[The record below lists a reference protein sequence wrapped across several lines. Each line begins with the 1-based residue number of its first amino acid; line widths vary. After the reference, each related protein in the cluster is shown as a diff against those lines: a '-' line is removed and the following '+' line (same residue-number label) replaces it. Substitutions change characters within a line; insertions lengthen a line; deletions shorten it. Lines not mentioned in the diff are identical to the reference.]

1 VLFQARF
8 WPLIA
13 DGSVTVTFRRWKRR
27 QVIAGHRY
35 RTGHRIVGRI
45 MIEVDDVREVD
56 PATISPADARRAGFP
71 DAATLVAQL
80 RGDDDLPVYR
90 IAFHLV
96 DEPDPRSV
104 LAASSELT
112 VADREEIQRRLD
124 RLDRASRI
132 GPWTRATLEVIAARP
147 ATRAADLAAG
157 FGRETQPF
165 KTDVR
170 KLKNLGLT
178 ESLEVGY
185 RLSPRGRAYLEG
197 TGLEGT
203 GLEGTGLER

>member
-13 DGSVTVTFRRWKRR
+13 DRTVTLTFRRWKRR
-27 QVIAGHRY
+27 QVVAGHRY
-35 RTGHRIVGRI
+35 RTGHRIVGRM

-56 PATISPADARRAGFP
+56 PTRISNADARRAGFS
-71 DAATLVAQL
+71 DAATLVTQL
-80 RGDDDLPVYR
+80 RGEPDLPVYR
-90 IAFHLV
+90 IAFHVV

-104 LAASSELT
+104 LAASDTLSE
-112 VADREEIQRRLD
+112 ADRDDIQRRLD
-124 RLDRASRI
+124 RLDRASSH
-132 GPWTRATLEVIAARP
+132 GPWTRAVLEVIAARP
-147 ATRAADLAAG
+147 ATRAADLAES
-157 FGRETQPF
+157 FGRDTQPF

-185 RLSPRGRAYLEG
+185 RLSPRGRAYLAA
-197 TGLEGT
+197 TA
-203 GLEGTGLER
+203 

>member
-1 VLFQARF
+1 LFQGRF

-35 RTGHRIVGRI
+35 RTGHRIVGRM
-45 MIEVDDVREVD
+45 MIEVDDVCEVD
-56 PATISPADARRAGFP
+56 PAEITNTDARRAGFP
-71 DAATLVAQL
+71 DAATLVGQL
-80 RGDDDLPVYR
+80 RGDPELPVFR
-90 IAFHLV
+90 IAFHVV

-104 LAASSELT
+104 LAASAELT
-112 VADREEIQRRLD
+112 VDDREEIDRRLD
-124 RLDRASRI
+124 RLDRASSH
-132 GPWTRATLEVIAARP
+132 GPWTRAVLEVIASRP

-185 RLSPRGRAYLEG
+185 RLSPRGTAYLE
-197 TGLEGT
+197 
-203 GLEGTGLER
+203 RPSP

>member
-13 DGSVTVTFRRWKRR
+13 DGTVTVTFRRWKRR

-56 PATISPADARRAGFP
+56 PVRISNADARRAGFP
-71 DAATLVAQL
+71 DVQTLVGQL
-80 RGDDDLPVYR
+80 PGEGDLPLFR
-90 IAFHLV
+90 IAFHV
-96 DEPDPRSV
+96 VTEPDPRSV

-112 VADREEIQRRLD
+112 ASDRAEIDRRLD
-124 RLDRASRI
+124 RLDRASTH
-132 GPWTRATLEVIAARP
+132 GPWTRPVLEIIAARP

-185 RLSPRGRAYLEG
+185 RLSPRGRAYLE
-197 TGLEGT
+197 
-203 GLEGTGLER
+203 RPS

>member
-13 DGSVTVTFRRWKRR
+13 DGSITVTFRRWKRR
-27 QVIAGHRY
+27 QVVAGHRY

-45 MIEVDDVREVD
+45 LIEVDDVREVD
-56 PATISPADARRAGFP
+56 PAQISDADARRAGFP

-80 RGDDDLPVYR
+80 RGDPDLPVYR
-90 IAFHLV
+90 IAFHVV

-104 LAASSELT
+104 LAATAELSA
-112 VADREEIQRRLD
+112 ADREEIDRRLD
-124 RLDRASRI
+124 RLDRASKI
-132 GPWTRATLEVIAARP
+132 GPWTRSTLAVIAARP
-147 ATRAADLAAG
+147 ATRAAELAAG

-185 RLSPRGRAYLEG
+185 RLSPRGRAYLDG
-197 TGLEGT
+197 CPS
-203 GLEGTGLER
+203 ERAAD

>member
-35 RTGHRIVGRI
+35 RTGHRIVGRM
-45 MIEVDDVREVD
+45 MIEVDDVREID
-56 PATISPADARRAGFP
+56 PARIADTDARRAGFP
-71 DAATLVAQL
+71 DAATLVEQL
-80 RGDDDLPVYR
+80 RGEPDSPVFR
-90 IAFHLV
+90 IAFHVV
-96 DEPDPRSV
+96 DERDPRSV
-104 LAASSELT
+104 LAASAELT
-112 VADREEIQRRLD
+112 AADRDDIDRRLD
-124 RLDRASRI
+124 RLDRASSH
-132 GPWTRATLEVIAARP
+132 GPWTRAVLAAIAARP
-147 ATRAADLAAG
+147 AVRAADLAAD

-185 RLSPRGRAYLEG
+185 RLSPRGHAYV
-197 TGLEGT
+197 
-203 GLEGTGLER
+203 ERSS

>member
-13 DGSVTVTFRRWKRR
+13 DGSVTVTFRRWKRQ

-35 RTGHRIVGRI
+35 RTGHRIVGRM
-45 MIEVDDVREVD
+45 MIEVDGVREVD
-56 PATISPADARRAGFP
+56 PARITKADARRAGFP
-71 DAATLVAQL
+71 DVATLVGQL
-80 RGDDDLPVYR
+80 RGEPELPVYR
-90 IAFHLV
+90 IAFHVV

-104 LAASSELT
+104 LAASDALT
-112 VADREEIQRRLD
+112 DADRDDIQRRLD
-124 RLDRASRI
+124 RLDRASTH
-132 GPWTRATLEVIAARP
+132 GAWTRAVLETIAAQP
-147 ATRAADLAAG
+147 ATRAADLAAQ
-157 FGRETQPF
+157 FGRETLPF

-185 RLSPRGRAYLEG
+185 RLSPRGSAFLAAE
-197 TGLEGT
+197 TF
-203 GLEGTGLER
+203 

>member
-1 VLFQARF
+1 MLFQARF

-27 QVIAGHRY
+27 QVVAGHRY
-35 RTGHRIVGRI
+35 RTGHRIVGRM
-45 MIEVDDVREVD
+45 MIEVDEVEEVD
-56 PATISPADARRAGFP
+56 PAAIEDADARRAGFP
-71 DAATLVAQL
+71 DAATLVGQL
-80 RGDDDLPVYR
+80 RGDLELPVYR
-90 IAFHLV
+90 IAFHVV

-104 LAASSELT
+104 LAAS
-112 VADREEIQRRLD
+112 ADLSPSDRAEIDRRLD
-124 RLDRASRI
+124 RLDRVSAH
-132 GPWTRATLEVIAARP
+132 GPWTRAVLEVIAAQP

-185 RLSPRGRAYLEG
+185 RLSPRGRAYLDG
-197 TGLEGT
+197 
-203 GLEGTGLER
+203 ERV

>member
-8 WPLIA
+8 WALIA

-27 QVIAGHRY
+27 QVVAGHRY
-35 RTGHRIVGRI
+35 RTGHRIVGRM
-45 MIEVDDVREVD
+45 MIEVDDVAEVD
-56 PATISPADARRAGFP
+56 PESITDADARRAGFV
-71 DAATLVAQL
+71 DAAALVGQL
-80 RGDDDLPVYR
+80 RGDPGLPVYR
-90 IAFHLV
+90 IAFHVV

-104 LAASSELT
+104 LAATDELSGDER
-112 VADREEIQRRLD
+112 AEIDRRLD
-124 RLDRASRI
+124 RLDRASSH
-132 GPWTRATLEVIAARP
+132 GAWTRAVLEVIAAQP

-185 RLSPRGRAYLEG
+185 RLSPRGEAYLG
-197 TGLEGT
+197 G
-203 GLEGTGLER
+203 ERAPDTPR

>member
-13 DGSVTVTFRRWKRR
+13 DGSVTVTFRRWKRQ

-35 RTGHRIVGRI
+35 RTGHRIVGRM
-45 MIEVDDVREVD
+45 MIEVDAVREVD
-56 PATISPADARRAGFP
+56 PARITKADARRAGFS
-71 DAATLVAQL
+71 DVATLVGQL
-80 RGDDDLPVYR
+80 RGEPELPVYR
-90 IAFHLV
+90 IAFHVV

-104 LAASSELT
+104 LAASDALT
-112 VADREEIQRRLD
+112 DADRDDIQRRLD
-124 RLDRASRI
+124 RLDRASTH
-132 GPWTRATLEVIAARP
+132 GPWTRAVLETIAAQP
-147 ATRAADLAAG
+147 ATRAADLAEQ
-157 FGRETQPF
+157 FGRETLPF

-185 RLSPRGRAYLEG
+185 RLSPRGAAYLSA
-197 TGLEGT
+197 TS
-203 GLEGTGLER
+203 

>member
-35 RTGHRIVGRI
+35 RTGHRIVGRM
-45 MIEVDDVREVD
+45 MIEVDDVREID
-56 PATISPADARRAGFP
+56 PARIADTDARRAGFP
-71 DAATLVAQL
+71 DPATLVEQL
-80 RGDDDLPVYR
+80 RGEPDSPVFR
-90 IAFHLV
+90 IAFHVV

-104 LAASSELT
+104 LAASAELT
-112 VADREEIQRRLD
+112 VADRDDIDRRLD
-124 RLDRASRI
+124 RLDRASSH
-132 GPWTRATLEVIAARP
+132 GPWTRAVLAAIAARP
-147 ATRAADLAAG
+147 AVRAADLAAD

-185 RLSPRGRAYLEG
+185 RLSPRGQAYLE
-197 TGLEGT
+197 
-203 GLEGTGLER
+203 RSS

>member
-1 VLFQARF
+1 MLFQARF

-27 QVIAGHRY
+27 QVVAGHRY

-56 PATISPADARRAGFP
+56 AEKISNADARRAGFA
-71 DAATLVAQL
+71 DAAELVGQL
-80 RGDDDLPVYR
+80 RGDDDLALYR
-90 IAFHLV
+90 IAFHVV

-104 LAASSELT
+104 LAASDALT
-112 VADREEIQRRLD
+112 DADREQIQQRLD
-124 RLDRASRI
+124 RLDRASTH
-132 GPWTRATLEVIAARP
+132 GAWTRAVLETIAAQP
-147 ATRAADLAAG
+147 ATRAADLAAQ
-157 FGRETQPF
+157 FGRETLPF

-185 RLSPRGRAYLEG
+185 RLSPRGAAYLSA
-197 TGLEGT
+197 TS
-203 GLEGTGLER
+203 

>member
-27 QVIAGHRY
+27 QVVAGHRY
-35 RTGHRIVGRI
+35 RTGHRIVGRL

-56 PATISPADARRAGFP
+56 PARISDADARRAGFA
-71 DAATLVAQL
+71 DAATLVGQL
-80 RGDDDLPVYR
+80 RGDPELPVYR
-90 IAFHLV
+90 IAFHVV

-104 LAASSELT
+104 LAASADLT
-112 VADREEIQRRLD
+112 AADHDDIARRLD
-124 RLDRASRI
+124 RLDRASKS
-132 GPWTRATLEVIAARP
+132 GPWTRAVLAAIAARP
-147 ATRAADLAAG
+147 ATRAADLAAA

-165 KTDVR
+165 KNDVR

-185 RLSPRGRAYLEG
+185 RLSPRGRAFLDGEPA
-197 TGLEGT
+197 
-203 GLEGTGLER
+203 

>member
-13 DGSVTVTFRRWKRR
+13 DGSVTVTFRRWKRQ

-35 RTGHRIVGRI
+35 RTGHRIVGRM
-45 MIEVDDVREVD
+45 MIEVDGVREVD
-56 PATISPADARRAGFP
+56 PARITKADARRAGFP
-71 DAATLVAQL
+71 DVATLVGQL
-80 RGDDDLPVYR
+80 RGEPELPVYR
-90 IAFHLV
+90 IAFHVV

-104 LAASSELT
+104 LAASDALT
-112 VADREEIQRRLD
+112 DADRDDIQRRLD
-124 RLDRASRI
+124 RLDRASTH
-132 GPWTRATLEVIAARP
+132 GAWTRAVLETIAAQP
-147 ATRAADLAAG
+147 ATRAADLAAQ
-157 FGRETQPF
+157 FGRETLPF

-185 RLSPRGRAYLEG
+185 RLSPRGAAYLSA
-197 TGLEGT
+197 TS
-203 GLEGTGLER
+203 

>member
-13 DGSVTVTFRRWKRR
+13 DGTVTLTFRRWKRQ
-27 QVIAGHRY
+27 QVVAGRRY
-35 RTGHRIVGRI
+35 RTGHRIVGRM
-45 MIEVDDVREVD
+45 MIEVDAVDPVD
-56 PATISPADARRAGFP
+56 PATISDADARRAGFA

-80 RGDDDLPVYR
+80 RGEPSLLVFR
-90 IAFHLV
+90 IEFHVV

-104 LAASSELT
+104 LAATADLSP
-112 VADREEIQRRLD
+112 ADRADIGRRLE
-124 RLDRASRI
+124 RLDRASSH
-132 GPWTRATLEVIAARP
+132 GPWTRAVLETIAAQP
-147 ATRAADLAAG
+147 AVRAADLAAG

-185 RLSPRGRAYLEG
+185 RLSPRGQAYLDG
-197 TGLEGT
+197 
-203 GLEGTGLER
+203 

>member
-8 WPLIA
+8 WPLIT

-27 QVIAGHRY
+27 QVVAGHRY
-35 RTGHRIVGRI
+35 RTGDRIVGRI

-56 PATISPADARRAGFP
+56 PAKITKADARRAGFP

-80 RGDDDLPVYR
+80 RGDSDLPVYR
-90 IAFHLV
+90 IAFHVV

-104 LAASSELT
+104 LAASWELSD
-112 VADREEIQRRLD
+112 ADREEIDRRLD
-124 RLDRASRI
+124 RLDRAAKG
-132 GPWTRATLEVIAARP
+132 GPWTRAVLDVIAAQP

-157 FGRETQPF
+157 FGRETLPF
-165 KTDVR
+165 KDDVR

-185 RLSPRGRAYLEG
+185 RLSPRGRAYLE
-197 TGLEGT
+197 
-203 GLEGTGLER
+203 RRSS